1 MRAEAIEELS
11 RKRPPPASN
20 LSKEEWKAMKD
31 LKKDESIMVL
41 PADKGK
47 CLVVMD
53 RAEYIEKMEAKLS
66 DESTYKKLEEDPT
79 DKVKAELAKK
89 LQEVK
94 DKGELD
100 IKTYYRLQPTKTRI
114 PRMYGQPKVH
124 KENYPLREIV
134 DSTGS
139 VAKEMDRY
147 ISRIIKQYVGKTSHY
162 VKNSS
167 HFVTTIKDL
176 RVEVDEVLV
185 SYDVTALY
193 PSVPQDEA
201 IEIIRHIMMEDQDF
215 AKKTTMKAESVI
227 ELFRICVKTTYFAF
241 NKKLYQ
247 QIDGLAIGAAS
258 SGFAADLFMEKLEGK
273 ALSTFVSPPE
283 IWKRYVDDTFS
294 KLKQM
299 FVNAF
304 LEHLNQQHPRI
315 KFTTETQENG
325 KIAFLDTLVHV
336 LLFCI
341 SVFDAHLIF
350 SYDVTALYPSVPQ
363 DEAIEIIRHIMME
376 DQDFAKKTTMKAES
390 VIELFRIC
398 VKTTYFAFNKKL
410 YQQIDGLA
418 IGAASSGFAAD
429 LFMEKLEGKA
439 LSTFVSPP
447 EIWKRYVDD
456 TFSKL
461 KQMFVNAF
469 LEHLNQQH
477 PRIKF
482 TTETQENGK
491 IAFLDT
497 LVHVL
502 EDRSTKVTIYRKA
515 THTDQYLDFR
525 SNHHVKQKLGII
537 STFEHRVEELV
548 TNEED
553 KKKEI
558 RHVKKALKRCGHPNW
573 ALNRKK
579 KAKKDVEK
587 VERRGKAIIPYVK
600 GMSENLAKIFKRYD
614 LETIHKPSTTIRNL
628 LCNKMKDKVE
638 DLDKTGAVYYT
649 NCKKHDDPK
658 KDYVGETDRVT
669 RSRLYEHKVIDHK
682 TAKRSASI
690 IHPGEKV
697 EKKKPAVTTTRKS
710 SRSNIKKR
718 DYSALHSGKNQQL
731 TEGSTEFSAHV
742 ATDVH
747 SKDDLEYSIL
757 YTEDN
762 WFKRGVKEAI
772 AIRKIRPS
780 LNLDDGRH
788 HLSPMY
794 NQLIKNSVAI
804 KGPRQGTNGAT
815 VKQQQMN

>member
-79 DKVKAELAKK
+79 EKVKAELAKK

-336 LLFCI
+336 L
-341 SVFDAHLIF
+341 
-350 SYDVTALYPSVPQ
+350 
-363 DEAIEIIRHIMME
+363 
-376 DQDFAKKTTMKAES
+376 
-390 VIELFRIC
+390 
-398 VKTTYFAFNKKL
+398 
-410 YQQIDGLA
+410 
-418 IGAASSGFAAD
+418 
-429 LFMEKLEGKA
+429 
-439 LSTFVSPP
+439 
-447 EIWKRYVDD
+447 
-456 TFSKL
+456 
-461 KQMFVNAF
+461 
-469 LEHLNQQH
+469 
-477 PRIKF
+477 
-482 TTETQENGK
+482 
-491 IAFLDT
+491 
-497 LVHVL
+497 

-553 KKKEI
+553 KK
-558 RHVKKALKRCGHPNW
+558 
-573 ALNRKK
+573 
-579 KAKKDVEK
+579 
-587 VERRGKAIIPYVK
+587 RR
-600 GMSENLAKIFKRYD
+600 
-614 LETIHKPSTTIRNL
+614 
-628 LCNKMKDKVE
+628 
-638 DLDKTGAVYYT
+638 
-649 NCKKHDDPK
+649 
-658 KDYVGETDRVT
+658 
-669 RSRLYEHKVIDHK
+669 
-682 TAKRSASI
+682 
-690 IHPGEKV
+690 
-697 EKKKPAVTTTRKS
+697 
-710 SRSNIKKR
+710 
-718 DYSALHSGKNQQL
+718 
-731 TEGSTEFSAHV
+731 
-742 ATDVH
+742 
-747 SKDDLEYSIL
+747 
-757 YTEDN
+757 
-762 WFKRGVKEAI
+762 
-772 AIRKIRPS
+772 
-780 LNLDDGRH
+780 
-788 HLSPMY
+788 
-794 NQLIKNSVAI
+794 
-804 KGPRQGTNGAT
+804 
-815 VKQQQMN
+815 